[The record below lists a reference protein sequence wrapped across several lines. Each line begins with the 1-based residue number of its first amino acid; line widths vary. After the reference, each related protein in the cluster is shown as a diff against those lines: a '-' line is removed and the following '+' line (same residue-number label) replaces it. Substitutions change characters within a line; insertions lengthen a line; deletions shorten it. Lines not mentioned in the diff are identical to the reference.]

1 MTTHT
6 APLPREAARLGERL
20 RVLDS
25 LVERSDGRLPTGLT
39 DRANA
44 TLRHAGARLGHGS
57 AHTVVA
63 IAGATG
69 SGKSSLFNALVGA
82 PIAEVGVRRPTTS
95 TTQAAI
101 FGGGADAL
109 LDWLDVPRRHV
120 TQNSALDGLV
130 LLDLPDHDSV
140 VAAHRDEVD
149 RLVHVVDAF
158 LWVVDPQKYADAAL
172 HRQYLSRFA
181 ARGVVSIV
189 VLNHIDTVPDERD
202 RREMLDHLGRLL
214 QADGVDAVRTIAVS
228 ARTGEGVDQL
238 RRELAARVAERRAL
252 VARLDA
258 DLDWLVDDLRVAVGD
273 VTPKP
278 VERDDR
284 RRLADAFA
292 YAAGVDAVADAVG
305 AAHRHRSSQHAGWPP
320 VRWVGRLRP
329 DPLRRLGLDR
339 IRVGASTPPQSDA
352 IPRSSRPRADV
363 VADAAVDEALRGIAK
378 QAAAGLPERWVDHV
392 HDVAFARRDDVADE
406 LDVAVS
412 TASFPTGAPR
422 WWTVA
427 AVVQWM
433 FTAAMVVGL
442 LWLLVIGVVA
452 WFRLPDLPT
461 PDIGPFPWPTLLAL
475 GGAAGG
481 LVVAGL
487 ARWAAAV
494 GGRRRSAR
502 TRRMLAAR
510 VGDVAQALVVT
521 PVDEELARLAELQA
535 LVRQMER

>member
-1 MTTHT
+1 MTAEA

-20 RVLDS
+20 RALDA
-25 LVERSDGRLPTGLT
+25 LAERADGRLPVELVG
-39 DRANA
+39 RANA
-44 TLRHAGARLGHGS
+44 TLHHAGTRLGHGS

-82 PIAEVGVRRPTTS
+82 PVAEVDVRRPTTS

-101 FGGGADAL
+101 FGGGADSL

-120 TQNSALDGLV
+120 TEGGALDGLV

-140 VAAHRDEVD
+140 VTAHRDEVE
-149 RLVHVVDAF
+149 RLVRVVDAF

-181 ARGVVSIV
+181 ARGVVSVV

-202 RREMLDHLGRLL
+202 RREMLDHLARLL
-214 QADGVDAVRTIAVS
+214 RDDGIDAVRTIAVS

-238 RRELAARVAERRAL
+238 RRELAARVSERRAL

-273 VTPKP
+273 VTPQP
-278 VERDDR
+278 IARDDR
-284 RRLADAFA
+284 RRLEDAFA
-292 YAAGVDAVADAVG
+292 YAAGIDAVADAVG
-305 AAHRHRSSQHAGWPP
+305 AAHRHRSSQRAGWPP

-339 IRVGASTPPQSDA
+339 LRVGASRSPGDA

-363 VADAAVDEALRGIAK
+363 VADAAVDEALRGLAK
-378 QAAAGLPERWVDHV
+378 QAAAGLPEHWGDRV

-406 LDVAVS
+406 LDVAVTS
-412 TASFPTGAPR
+412 ASFPTTPPR
-422 WWTVA
+422 WWAVASIAQWTFTVA
-427 AVVQWM
+427 LV
-433 FTAAMVVGL
+433 TGL
-442 LWLLVIGVVA
+442 LWLLLIGVVA

-461 PDIGPFPWPTLLAL
+461 PDIGPFPAPTLLAL

-481 LVVAGL
+481 ILVAAL
-487 ARWAAAV
+487 TRWAAAA

-502 TRRMLAAR
+502 TRRTLTSR
-510 VGDVAQALVVT
+510 VSDVAQALVID
-521 PVDEELARLAELQA
+521 PVDAELAHLAELQT
-535 LVRQMER
+535 LVRRLER